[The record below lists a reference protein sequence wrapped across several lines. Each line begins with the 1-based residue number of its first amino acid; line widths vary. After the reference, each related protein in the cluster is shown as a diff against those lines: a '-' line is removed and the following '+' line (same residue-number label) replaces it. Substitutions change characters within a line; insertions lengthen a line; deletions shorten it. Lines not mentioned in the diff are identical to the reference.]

1 MALLLL
7 CMGVPADHDP
17 RPARHE
23 HSHARPCQFPSPLH
37 RIGAV
42 EAPFKCETA
51 DRILYH
57 SHLLED
63 GRDVSTPSYEEAGA
77 REMIYFDPQAPRSAS

>member
-1 MALLLL
+1 
-7 CMGVPADHDP
+7 
-17 RPARHE
+17 
-23 HSHARPCQFPSPLH
+23 LH
-37 RIGAV
+37 RIGGV
-42 EAPFKCETA
+42 DAPSKQMLT

-77 REMIYFDPQAPRSAS
+77 REHDLL